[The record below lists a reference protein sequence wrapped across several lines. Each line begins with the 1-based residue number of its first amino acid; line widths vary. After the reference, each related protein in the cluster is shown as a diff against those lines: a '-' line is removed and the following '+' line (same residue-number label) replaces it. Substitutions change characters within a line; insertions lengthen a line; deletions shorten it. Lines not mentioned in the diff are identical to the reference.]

1 MTDQV
6 RHAPLRIYLDTS
18 DYSRFADIGYR
29 NEPGLPTILD
39 FLREKKA
46 QGLIEVR
53 FSEVHLSEFLKD
65 PSQRTLALRK
75 VQIMEEL
82 CGDLSF
88 RSVGDVFEAER
99 NAFRSGAD
107 PEPSVISDKGEWFPA
122 ITLDD
127 SFSLDT
133 IIRNFQKKIPFLSAE
148 QIKALVKSPEAAAS
162 LKEHLSERLPLANVY
177 EADLF
182 DRFLSS
188 SVSGQEMSQEIMK
201 GAFKPSILI
210 GHYLEGNP
218 RAQKLFGNLANMERQ
233 LHERFIGIRDGLKPH
248 IEFVLRLD
256 KDDIKKV
263 RQLVKQHNS
272 EHPAIYLKLDELPT
286 RLREAIEQGRFLEDL
301 PAISTHCNLLSAYA
315 KDIISPSSSMP
326 EIKESDP
333 ADILHATYFPYVD
346 LYRTDGR
353 FSSLVSGLPK
363 PSRVKVVPKLHQL
376 PAAIEKELEKRS
388 SRTLDN

>member
-1 MTDQV
+1 M
-6 RHAPLRIYLDTS
+6 DTS

-29 NEPGLPTILD
+29 NEPGLTDILE

-53 FSEVHLSEFLKD
+53 FSAIHLFEFLKD

-82 CGDLSF
+82 CGDLAF
-88 RSVGDVFEAER
+88 RYVGDVFDAEHD
-99 NAFRSGAD
+99 AFRSAAD
-107 PEPSVISDKGEWFPA
+107 PEPTVISDDGEWFPT

-127 SFSLDT
+127 SFKLDT
-133 IIRNFQKKIPFLSAE
+133 ILPSLQEKFPMLSAA
-148 QIKALVKSPEAAAS
+148 QIRALIESPEAAAF
-162 LKEHLSERLPLANVY
+162 LKENMSRELPLANVY
-177 EADLF
+177 GSSLF

-188 SVSGQEMSQEIMK
+188 SVSGQEMSREMMK
-201 GAFKPSILI
+201 GFAKPSILI
-210 GHYLEGNP
+210 GHYLNGNP
-218 RAQKLFGNLANMERQ
+218 KAHTFFSSLASMERQ
-233 LHERFIGIRDGLKPH
+233 LHGQFVQIRDGLRPH
-248 IEFVLRLD
+248 IEFVLGLG
-256 KDDIKKV
+256 KDVAKKT
-263 RQLVKQHNS
+263 RQAVQQNS
-272 EHPAIYLKLDELPT
+272 SEFPAPYLRLDELPEQ
-286 RLREAIEQGRFLEDL
+286 LRESIKQGRFLKEL

-376 PAAIEKELEKRS
+376 PEAIENGLDKRS
-388 SRTLDN
+388 KAGT